1 MPTAARL
8 TIPAVRALA
17 VACLV
22 VLVFAVTGCGR
33 ERPSDEP
40 LAGDTTA
47 EGDDPLGAFEEEAL
61 SGRLTADGS
70 STVAPLMSLA
80 AERFRKVEPKVKITV
95 GTSGTGGGFERF
107 CRGETDLS
115 NASRPIKDE
124 EEALCAKKGVEHFPL
139 QVANDGISVVV
150 NKENTWA
157 DCLTVEQ
164 LKKLWEPGSKVD
176 SWRDIDPKFPD
187 VDLELF
193 GAGTDSGTFDYFT
206 ESIVGEEG
214 ASRSDYTPSEDDNVT
229 VRGVSGEEGAL
240 GYFGLSYYLENR
252 ERLKALAID
261 GGEGCVEPSV
271 ETVQSGE
278 YKPLSRPL
286 FTYVNEDSLAERPAL
301 EPFLTF
307 VLDNEVRLARGA
319 KFVPM
324 TQEQIDQA
332 RTALESGGVGVEE

>member
-1 MPTAARL
+1 
-8 TIPAVRALA
+8 VRAFA
-17 VACLV
+17 VACLLLL
-22 VLVFAVTGCGR
+22 VLAASACGR

-40 LAGDTTA
+40 IAADTTA

-80 AERFRKVEPKVKITV
+80 AERFRRREPDVKVTV

-107 CRGETDLS
+107 CRGETDLAD
-115 NASRPIKDE
+115 ASRPIKDE
-124 EEALCAKKGVEHFPL
+124 EQELCTKNNVPQFPI
-139 QVANDGISVVV
+139 QVANDGIAVVV
-150 NKENTWA
+150 NNENTWA
-157 DCLTVEQ
+157 TCLTVEQ
-164 LKKLWEPGSKVD
+164 LKKIWEPGSKVK

-187 VDLELF
+187 EELDLF

-206 ESIVGEEG
+206 DAIVGEEG

-229 VRGVSGEEGAL
+229 VRGVSGVKGAL
-240 GYFGLSYYLENR
+240 GYFGLSYYLENE
-252 ERLKALAID
+252 ERLKALEID
-261 GGEGCVEPSV
+261 GGDGCVAPTV

-286 FTYVNEDSLAERPAL
+286 FTYVNEDSLAEKPAL
-301 EPFLTF
+301 DPFLVF
-307 VLDNEVRLARGA
+307 LLENEVRLARGA

-324 TQEQIDQA
+324 TPQQLEDA
-332 RTALESGGVGVEE
+332 STALESGGVGLEE